1 MRSIA
6 VCSKKDCD
14 SVLVPPLIYLISV
27 VVISIVAQI
36 YIFTEIKHNFIDRRL
51 VAANIIID
59 LLILI
64 GGILEIICFLILP
77 NVKQFTAD
85 RKIFFSAVVL
95 ITFARIYHIVLFFCY
110 PCFIYPCYFMP
121 DCCPCKR
128 MLE

>member
-77 NVKQFTAD
+77 NVK
-85 RKIFFSAVVL
+85 
-95 ITFARIYHIVLFFCY
+95 
-110 PCFIYPCYFMP
+110 
-121 DCCPCKR
+121 
-128 MLE
+128 